1 MSLSTYSRY
10 SVLSFLILIFCFVS
24 LKGKTQTVG
33 GRAAYNFLSQP
44 SSPLLA
50 AAGGINVSYTA
61 ADVGLTAGNP
71 ALLGANVS
79 KQLNASFNA
88 FLAGTRGYS
97 LTGALFSEKW
107 QTTFGGHVHFL
118 DYGTLQNTDAAGNV
132 MGQFRPADFVVQ
144 VSASKRYLQN
154 WTYGLTLKFIHS
166 AYGQFR
172 SSALAADVGLLY
184 RDSAR
189 QFSAAVV
196 VKNMGAQL
204 KTYAGETE
212 ELPFDLQVGIT
223 KRLAKAPFG
232 FSLTAQHL
240 QTFDI
245 LYRDTTFNQNN
256 NVTSPSSTFSKMLTH
271 LVLASHLYLGQ
282 SIEATVGYNFLRR
295 QQLSSG
301 TDGSGLTGFSAGL
314 RVMFPKLQVLYARSA
329 YQKGIASNQ
338 IGLTVQLDRLF
349 GLGQ

>member
-1 MSLSTYSRY
+1 
-10 SVLSFLILIFCFVS
+10 
-24 LKGKTQTVG
+24 
-33 GRAAYNFLSQP
+33 
-44 SSPLLA
+44 
-50 AAGGINVSYTA
+50 GINVSYTA
-61 ADVGLTAGNP
+61 ADIGLTTGNP
-71 ALLGANVS
+71 ALLRPNIIR
-79 KQLNASFNA
+79 QLNASFNA
-88 FLAGTRGYS
+88 FLAGSKGYS

-118 DYGTLQNTDAAGNV
+118 DYGNLQNTDAAGNV

-144 VSASKRYLQN
+144 ASASKRYLQN

-172 SSALAADVGLLY
+172 SSALAADVGVLY
-184 RDSAR
+184 QDSASR
-189 QFSAAVV
+189 LSAAIV

-204 KTYAGETE
+204 KTYAGEEE

-245 LYRDTTFNQNN
+245 LYSDTTFNQNN
-256 NVTSPSSTFSKMLTH
+256 NVSSSSTTFSKILTH
-271 LVLASHLYLGQ
+271 LVLASHIYLGQ
-282 SIEATVGYNFLRR
+282 TIEATVGYNFLRR

-314 RVMFPKLQVLYARSA
+314 RVKFPKLQVLYARSA
-329 YQKGIASNQ
+329 YQKGLASNQ
-338 IGLTVQLDRLF
+338 IGLTMQLDRLL